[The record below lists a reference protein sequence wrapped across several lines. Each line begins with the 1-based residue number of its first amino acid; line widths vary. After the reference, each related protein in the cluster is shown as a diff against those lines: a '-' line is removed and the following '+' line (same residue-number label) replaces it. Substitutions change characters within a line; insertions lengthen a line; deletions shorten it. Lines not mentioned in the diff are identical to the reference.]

1 VEEHSLLL
9 LTVSLLFLCTSY
21 NLYFFLLGEASVLNT
36 FSVTVGKNKI
46 PVAGCRV
53 QKGLLDKK
61 MKFKLIRNGDI
72 IWTGKCN
79 CYKTCI
85 CIQY

>member
-1 VEEHSLLL
+1 MEECSLLVL
-9 LTVSLLFLCTSY
+9 IASSLFSCTSY
-21 NLYFFLLGEASVLNT
+21 NFFLLGEASVLNV

-61 MKFKLIRNGDI
+61 MKFKLIRNGDV
-72 IWTGKCN
+72 IWRGKCN
-79 CYKTCI
+79 GHKTCI
-85 CIQY
+85 CMQY